1 MPFTVVFFGVTVDS
15 LKPTA
20 FSAAPEPFML
30 IAVPFVVFS
39 DMPSSFAVRVAC
51 MPDIPASFI
60 AFSSA
65 SAFSFAEFDAGVAAK
80 FIFLPFI
87 TRSSPPR
94 VSAPLSTGFELRT

>member
-65 SAFSFAEFDAGVAAK
+65 SAFS
-80 FIFLPFI
+80 
-87 TRSSPPR
+87 
-94 VSAPLSTGFELRT
+94 LSRDRRRLE